1 MATTPINKLK
11 VYSKILYWTP
21 HFKVKY
27 DIAICSSLQK
37 IEKPVSIQLFIDLF
51 LCAQLDVRWVCDALI
66 FNLYSWM
73 YCLGQG
79 LPCPFCLTQGLA
91 YISKLWLVTSSSV
104 QTLINLSIRNL
115 SICHYK
121 CIWIIHQGAATPI
134 YTVLRAVTAVK
145 MSVNG
150 QGALACIGQNAV
162 VNVES
167 TVKNVTWCLVYS
179 HAYDVVNWID
189 LFH

>member
-37 IEKPVSIQLFIDLF
+37 RQKIEKPVSIQPFIDLF

-91 YISKLWLVTSSSV
+91 VIGNVEFCSDSLHSQSLHSSLQVYMNYTSRGDDSNIYCTSSCD
-104 QTLINLSIRNL
+104 R
-115 SICHYK
+115 
-121 CIWIIHQGAATPI
+121 
-134 YTVLRAVTAVK
+134 
-145 MSVNG
+145 
-150 QGALACIGQNAV
+150 GQNVSQRSRSSGMYRSKCCSQRSKTSRDA
-162 VNVES
+162 
-167 TVKNVTWCLVYS
+167 
-179 HAYDVVNWID
+179 
-189 LFH
+189 

>member
-37 IEKPVSIQLFIDLF
+37 RQKIEKLVSIQFFAKKQKIEKLVSIQLFIDLF

-104 QTLINLSIRNL
+104 QTLINLSIHYNVYE
-115 SICHYK
+115 SI
-121 CIWIIHQGAATPI
+121 PI
-134 YTVLRAVTAVK
+134 SLQVYMNYTSRGDDSNIYCTSSCDRCQNV
-145 MSVNG
+145 SVG
-150 QGALACIGQNAV
+150 SRSSL
-162 VNVES
+162 
-167 TVKNVTWCLVYS
+167 L
-179 HAYDVVNWID
+179 
-189 LFH
+189 